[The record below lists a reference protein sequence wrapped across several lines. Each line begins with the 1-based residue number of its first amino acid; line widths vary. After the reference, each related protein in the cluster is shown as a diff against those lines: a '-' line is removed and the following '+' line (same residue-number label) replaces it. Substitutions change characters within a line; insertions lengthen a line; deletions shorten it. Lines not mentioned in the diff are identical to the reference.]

1 MCLWIKVWKGKVN
14 IFSHLQNIFQL
25 LYYWVKNEWKSLEN
39 SYCGSISGIPF
50 VSLYGHVIRHILILQ
65 YVYTLKT
72 CCFLVQSAGNIFK
85 ILYFCLILLD
95 SLFNTREQ
103 LLLPIKEGTSLF
115 PIVCKALQFI
125 LELSVARWIEQ
136 GLCYKLHFFKSTFYR
151 NFGGCNHS
159 QLQQTTNLHCLL

>member
-39 SYCGSISGIPF
+39 SYCGSISGSPL

-95 SLFNTREQ
+95 SRFNTREQ
-103 LLLPIKEGTSLF
+103 LLLSIKEGTSLF

-125 LELSVARWIEQ
+125 LELSVARWIEK
-136 GLCYKLHFFKSTFYR
+136 GLCYKWHFFKSTFY
-151 NFGGCNHS
+151 
-159 QLQQTTNLHCLL
+159 

>member
-1 MCLWIKVWKGKVN
+1 MN

-25 LYYWVKNEWKSLEN
+25 LYYWVKNEWKLLEN

-72 CCFLVQSAGNIFK
+72 CCLLVKSAGHIFK

-95 SLFNTREQ
+95 SLLNTREQ
-103 LLLPIKEGTSLF
+103 LLLQMKEGTSLC
-115 PIVCKALQFI
+115 PILCKALQFI
-125 LELSVARWIEQ
+125 LE
-136 GLCYKLHFFKSTFYR
+136 
-151 NFGGCNHS
+151 
-159 QLQQTTNLHCLL
+159 